1 MLCQSC
7 EKRQATTHIKTI
19 LNGELKEFN
28 LCPECAAKLGYGSFF
43 GNIGLDL
50 NKLFGSFMDG
60 FISEKSPKRCQ
71 CCGSSFEDIAKAGK
85 VGCAECYNTFY
96 EELLPS
102 IQRIHGRTSHTGKL
116 AHSAGTEVKI
126 RSEISKYKAEL
137 EKAIKAQEFEK
148 AAELRDRI
156 KELEK
161 SAEND
166 HSDSVSDSKGKE

>member
-7 EKRQATTHIKTI
+7 EKKQATTHIKTI
-19 LNGELKEFN
+19 LNGELKEYN

-43 GNIGLDL
+43 GNFGFDLD
-50 NKLFGSFMDG
+50 KLFGSFMESFG
-60 FISEKSPKRCQ
+60 AGGSSKRCKF
-71 CCGSSFEDIAKAGK
+71 CGSSFEDIAKTGK
-85 VGCAECYNTFY
+85 VGCSQCYDEFY

-116 AHSAGTEVKI
+116 ARSAGNEI
-126 RSEISKYKAEL
+126 RIKNEITQCRYEL
-137 EKAIKAQEFEK
+137 EQAIKTQEFEK

-161 SAEND
+161 SMKEEAEKTD
-166 HSDSVSDSKGKE
+166 GKEG

>member
-43 GNIGLDL
+43 GNFGFDLD
-50 NKLFGSFMDG
+50 KLFGSFMESFG
-60 FISEKSPKRCQ
+60 AAETSKRCKF
-71 CCGSSFEDIAKAGK
+71 CGSSFEDIAKSGK
-85 VGCAECYNTFY
+85 VGCAQCYDEFY

-102 IQRIHGRTSHTGKL
+102 IQRIHGRTSHAGKL
-116 AHSAGTEVKI
+116 ARSAGAEVRIKNEMAKC
-126 RSEISKYKAEL
+126 RYEL
-137 EKAIKAQEFEK
+137 EEAVKAQEFEK

-156 KELEK
+156 RELEK
-161 SAEND
+161 GLNQTD
-166 HSDSVSDSKGKE
+166 GNNQRKEG